1 MRKKVISLLVL
12 TATASSTL
20 WAQTKKPLDHT
31 VYDGWKSVA
40 ERAITPNGKYLGY
53 AVNPQEGDGELVV
66 EAYDN
71 PKYRKQVARGAN
83 LQFTEDNQ
91 HAIFRIRAPFQDTR
105 QAKIKKKRPD
115 EMPKDSLG
123 ILELGKDSIVRV
135 GRVKTFKMP
144 EKAGGWVAY
153 HLEKPLPDT
162 TKKKAVVIDSAKLQR
177 DLLVKLAD
185 SIFRK
190 AVDSVKGKAT
200 KELVEA
206 AAEKA
211 AKELIKR
218 AMKDELVWDAEGDEP
233 GGASASAGTE
243 LVLRRLSDHK
253 TWSFKNVQDYQFDKK
268 GNYLLFE
275 TAKNAKDS
283 TSKGL
288 LILVDLKTT
297 KTDTIFRKCQDC
309 NQFAFDENGTQL
321 AFVAETDSSEKALQK
336 FYRLWYWKF
345 GADSA
350 QVVAGRE
357 AVGVRAGYTVSENRQ
372 PQFSKDGKKL
382 FFGLAPI
389 QPAKDTTLVDF
400 ELARLDIW
408 HYQDDYLQPQQLVQL
423 SQELKRSYLAVYHP
437 DQKKLV
443 ALADSLVENVQL
455 VQEGNADW
463 VLGTTTKGNRVEA
476 QWTGRAK
483 QSVFAVSTTD
493 GSKKRIR
500 ENSLGNA
507 VASPNGKFVWWYDP
521 ALRNYFSYEL
531 ATDSIRNITKRI
543 TLPLYDTEFDMPDF
557 PSQAG
562 IVGWTA
568 DDARFL
574 VRDEFDIWSV
584 DPLGKTAPVNITQG
598 WGRKNRTEMQY
609 QPVDNE
615 KRFLNLGDTIL
626 LTLFNRQNKFAGYAR
641 MIWPATSG
649 MPELLSTGPY
659 SYGSLIKAKQ
669 AERYLVQR
677 ANPAA
682 SELNRTEDLRRFTA
696 ITDVASQQKPYVWY
710 TSELIRWKMLDG
722 KMSEGLL
729 YKPDN
734 FDPKKKYPVIF
745 YYYEKNAD
753 NLYRHIQPAPSA
765 STVNIAYFT
774 SNGYLVFDPNIYYK
788 DGEPGGSAYNAVMSA
803 VNFLARYP
811 GVDTSRMGLQ
821 GQSWGGY
828 QTAFLITRT
837 NKFKAAGAGAPV
849 ANMTSAYGG
858 IRWGTGLNR
867 QFQYE
872 KSQSR
877 IGATLWQ
884 RQDLY
889 LKNSPLFYA
898 DKITTPLLIMHN
910 DADDA
915 VPWYQGIEMFTAL
928 RRLNKP
934 VWMLQYNN
942 EAHNLRERKNR
953 KDLSIRLSQ
962 FFDHYLKGDKPARW
976 MKEGLPAVDKG
987 RRWATE
993 VVD

>member
-1 MRKKVISLLVL
+1 MRKKLLAL
-12 TATASSTL
+12 LAWSITTTTL
-20 WAQTKKPLDHT
+20 CAQTKKALNHS
-31 VYDGWKSVA
+31 VYDGWKFVA
-40 ERAITPNGKYLGY
+40 ERAITPNGKYIGY
-53 AVNPQEGDGELVV
+53 AVNPQEGDGELVI

-71 PKYRKQVARGAN
+71 PKYRKQIARGGN

-91 HAIFRIRAPFQDTR
+91 HAIFRVRAPFQDTR

-115 EMPKDSLG
+115 DMPKDSIG

-144 EKAGGWVAY
+144 EKAGGWLAY

-162 TKKKAVVIDSAKLQR
+162 TKKKPVVIDSAKLQR

-218 AMKDELVWDAEGDEP
+218 ATKDELFVDAEGDEP
-233 GGASASAGTE
+233 SGASASSGTE

-275 TAKNAKDS
+275 TARNTKDS
-283 TSKGL
+283 TSRGL
-288 LILVDLKTT
+288 VILVDLKTT
-297 KTDTIFRKCQDC
+297 KADTIFRRCQDC
-309 NQFAFDENGTQL
+309 SQFAFDENGTQL

-345 GADSA
+345 GADSVKA
-350 QVVAGRE
+350 VVDRE
-357 AVGVRAGYTVSENRQ
+357 TDGVRSGLTVSENRA
-372 PQFSKDGKKL
+372 PQFSKDGRKL

-423 SQELKRSYLAVYHP
+423 QQELKRSYLAVYHP

-443 ALADSLVENVQL
+443 ALADSSIENAQL

-463 VLGTTTKGNRVEA
+463 VLGTTTKGNRIEA

-483 QSVFAVSTTD
+483 QSVFVISTTD

-521 ALRNYFSYEL
+521 VARHYFSYEL
-531 ATDSIRNITKRI
+531 STDSVRNITKRI
-543 TLPLYDTEFDMPDF
+543 TLPLYDTEFDMPDY

-562 IVGWTA
+562 VVGWTA

-574 VRDEFDIWSV
+574 IRDEFDIWSV
-584 DPLGKTAPVNITQG
+584 DPIGKTAPVNITQG
-598 WGRKNRTEMQY
+598 WGRKNRTELMY
-609 QPVDNE
+609 QNLDNE
-615 KRFLNLGDTIL
+615 KRFISLGDTML
-626 LTLFNRQNKFAGYAR
+626 LTLFNRQNKFAGFAR
-641 MIWPATSG
+641 VIWPATSG
-649 MPELLSTGPY
+649 APELLSSGPY
-659 SYGSLIKAKQ
+659 SYSSLIKAKQ
-669 AERYLVQR
+669 AERYLIQR
-677 ANPAA
+677 ANPSA

-696 ITDVASQQKPYVWY
+696 ITDVAEQQRPYVWY
-710 TSELIRWKMLDG
+710 TTELVRWKMLDG
-722 KMSEGLL
+722 KMSEGIL

-788 DGEPGGSAYNAVMSA
+788 YGEPGGSAYNAVMSA
-803 VNFLARYP
+803 VNFLAKYP

-858 IRWGTGLNR
+858 IRWGSGLNR

-889 LKNSPLFYA
+889 IKNSPLFFA
-898 DKITTPLLIMHN
+898 DKVTTPLLIMHN

-993 VVD
+993 IVD